1 MSDLKNWPDD
11 TDGDVFRILDERNFD
26 FESEQDIEFSIDFR
40 SWPLSIKAQQKAL
53 EKLPGSKFI
62 ELDEEYQD
70 DDINSGYLSY
80 IIKSRVTYELVTE
93 EQKNYL
99 TYSTSW
105 TGTVIRGV
113 FVVLAVDELNTVS
126 NFMLSMF

>member
-80 IIKSRVTYELVTE
+80 IIKCRVTFEFVTE
-93 EQKNYL
+93 EQKKLSN
-99 TYSTSW
+99 
-105 TGTVIRGV
+105 I
-113 FVVLAVDELNTVS
+113 FDELDGYCDSWRVCS
-126 NFMLSMF
+126 PCGG

>member
-26 FESEQDIEFSIDFR
+26 FESEQDIEFSIDFK
-40 SWPLSIKAQQKAL
+40 SWPLSIKAQQEAL

-93 EQKNYL
+93 EQKKLSN
-99 TYSTSW
+99 
-105 TGTVIRGV
+105 I
-113 FVVLAVDELNTVS
+113 FDELDGYCDSWRVCS
-126 NFMLSMF
+126 PCGG